1 MHGQDFL
8 PDGTRR
14 APHLPLLHGPGDLT
28 LVPLLPSAPLLIRV
42 SQEQTHHDTRGL

>member
-42 SQEQTHHDTRGL
+42 SQEQTDHDACGL